1 MTGKKIEFVKKPTTK
16 ETEDFID
23 QWVAGNTE
31 QPSIKVV
38 KLKRTTIYLPEEIHK
53 QLKVKAAEVDSSM
66 TEIIITAI
74 KNYLT

>member
-16 ETEDFID
+16 ETEDLID

-38 KLKRTTIYLPEEIHK
+38 KLKRTTMYLPEEIHK
-53 QLKVKAAEVDSSM
+53 QL
-66 TEIIITAI
+66 
-74 KNYLT
+74 N